1 MMVFN
6 LMCSFG
12 VRFKS
17 KRQIKHRVS
26 VGEVSGQLFPVK
38 KVQAANV
45 VHHPYFLMCT
55 LKRAVEMVLRGS

>member
-17 KRQIKHRVS
+17 KRQIKHLVS

-38 KVQAANV
+38 NV
-45 VHHPYFLMCT
+45 HAVNVFPSYFLMCT
-55 LKRAVEMVLRGS
+55 LKRAVETVLCGS